1 MADQPGEP
9 PHLALCADP
18 EGNQIMLTRKRH

>member
-1 MADQPGEP
+1 MSDQPGEP

-18 EGNQIMLTRKRH
+18 EGNQIMLTRRRH